1 MNNSNETKRIL
12 LVEDEK
18 PIRDAVAA
26 YLERENYWVTAVGDG
41 QEALD
46 EFAKRKFDLV
56 ILDLM
61 LPKVSGEKV
70 CRVIRDHDDTPIIM
84 LTAKGEVEDK
94 IIGLELGADDYLVKP
109 FSPRELVARVRA
121 LLRRANIESE
131 PQRETL
137 EFGDLVIDITGHKVF
152 VRGEEVDL
160 TTSEFKLLTTLSRY
174 PGRVYTRMELVE
186 KVLGYD
192 FEGYERTIDSHIK
205 NLRAKLGDD
214 PRNPTWLYTV
224 HGVGYRFEDP
234 SKKDPLKKDPDEKD
248 SKDKDSGDKDQGGD
262 A

>member
-1 MNNSNETKRIL
+1 MTAETRRIL

-18 PIRDAVAA
+18 AIRDAVAA
-26 YLERENYWVTAVGDG
+26 YLERENYWVTIAVDG
-41 QEALD
+41 QQALD
-46 EFAKRKFDLV
+46 EFEKRHFDLV

-61 LPKVSGEKV
+61 LPRVSGERV
-70 CRVIRDHDDTPIIM
+70 CKEIRDHNDTPIIM

-121 LLRRANIESE
+121 LLRRANIDSD
-131 PQRETL
+131 PQREAL
-137 EFGDLVIDITGHKVF
+137 EFGDLVIDMTGHKVL
-152 VRGEEVDL
+152 VSGNEIDL

-174 PGRVYTRMELVE
+174 PGRVYSRMELVE

-214 PRNPTWLYTV
+214 PRDPTWLYTV
-224 HGVGYRFEDP
+224 HGIGYRFEDP
-234 SKKDPLKKDPDEKD
+234 GKQD
-248 SKDKDSGDKDQGGD
+248 
-262 A
+262 

>member
-1 MNNSNETKRIL
+1 MSEERHIL

-18 PIRDAVAA
+18 AIRDAVAA
-26 YLERENYWVTAVGDG
+26 YLERENYRVTPAGDG

-46 EFAKRKFDLV
+46 EFEKGTFDLV

-61 LPKVSGEKV
+61 LPRVSGERV
-70 CRVIRDHDDTPIIM
+70 CRVIREDSDVPIIM
-84 LTAKGEVEDK
+84 LTAKGEVEDR

-121 LLRRANIESE
+121 LLRRAHTDSE

-137 EFGDLVIDITGHKVF
+137 TFGDLVIDITGHKVF
-152 VRGEEVDL
+152 VRDEEIEL
-160 TTSEFKLLTTLSRY
+160 TASEFKLLTTLSRY
-174 PGRVYTRMELVE
+174 PGRVYSRMELVE

-205 NLRAKLGDD
+205 NLRAKIGDD
-214 PRNPTWLYTV
+214 PRKPTWLYTV
-224 HGVGYRFEDP
+224 HGIGYRFEDP
-234 SKKDPLKKDPDEKD
+234 TA
-248 SKDKDSGDKDQGGD
+248 QGR
-262 A
+262 